1 MKIIMMA
8 LTSLSLLTLV
18 KGSPVSVG
26 GDDTYEILECNTSKL
41 IINKSINCDPRDK
54 VYVISGFSVM
64 VTTKVCKAL
73 KFPYMHTNLSHLFSS
88 FLNK

>member
-26 GDDTYEILECNTSKL
+26 GDDTYEILECNTSEL
-41 IINKSINCDPRDK
+41 IINKSINCDPHDK
-54 VYVISGFSVM
+54 VCWIHGDVWDAG
-64 VTTKVCKAL
+64 
-73 KFPYMHTNLSHLFSS
+73 
-88 FLNK
+88 